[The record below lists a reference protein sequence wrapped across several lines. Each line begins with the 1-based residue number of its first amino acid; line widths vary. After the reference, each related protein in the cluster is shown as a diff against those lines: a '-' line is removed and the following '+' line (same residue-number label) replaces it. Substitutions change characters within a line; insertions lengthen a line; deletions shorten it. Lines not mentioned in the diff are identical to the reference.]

1 MRKRLAIITIT
12 ALGAIG
18 GITGAAAA
26 SVSGHAPSHNPNCP
40 GADLTCKA

>member
-1 MRKRLAIITIT
+1 MRKRLAIISVT

-18 GITGAAAA
+18 GMTGAAAA
-26 SVSGHAPSHNPNCP
+26 AIHPAPSHNPNCP

>member
-12 ALGAIG
+12 ALGTVG

-26 SVSGHAPSHNPNCP
+26 SIGHAPSHNPSCP
-40 GADLTCKA
+40 CTEVTCKG